1 MTAIDKIAPY
11 RSKRIKGNTQKQ
23 FNSKFSEK
31 LNAKEKLFKILK
43 RYRLNID
50 KKLYKKAKCEVSKL
64 ITTKKQAFFEK
75 KLSEAIDKRK
85 ELWESLKSLLMLNKT
100 VISNLN
106 AIGEGNT
113 LTHDS

>member
-1 MTAIDKIAPY
+1 MLKKNY
-11 RSKRIKGNTQKQ
+11 LRYSKDN
-23 FNSKFSEK
+23 
-31 LNAKEKLFKILK
+31 
-43 RYRLNID
+43 RLNID

-85 ELWESLKSLLMLNKT
+85 ELWESLKSLLMLKKA

>member
-1 MTAIDKIAPY
+1 M
-11 RSKRIKGNTQKQ
+11 
-23 FNSKFSEK
+23 
-31 LNAKEKLFKILK
+31 
-43 RYRLNID
+43 
-50 KKLYKKAKCEVSKL
+50 

-75 KLSEAIDKRK
+75 KLLEAIDKRK

>member
-1 MTAIDKIAPY
+1 M
-11 RSKRIKGNTQKQ
+11 
-23 FNSKFSEK
+23 
-31 LNAKEKLFKILK
+31 
-43 RYRLNID
+43 
-50 KKLYKKAKCEVSKL
+50 

-85 ELWESLKSLLMLNKT
+85 ELWESLKSLLTLNKI